1 MEDLPLQKVAISGPT
16 LTYMIQRFSSSL
28 GDVDGFLFGHVTH
41 IAPSTLSDDSPQ
53 TSSDSDSP
61 QLVATVT
68 SFLCPS
74 SPLSFYDAL
83 GRVDSSSL
91 HRFLSPQTHHQF
103 IGWFSARRKTPI
115 RPSMREFSVSRSL
128 STNSQLSFPI
138 KNSENPIKLSPCIF
152 LLFATPLQDQLI
164 HTHEYRAYQF
174 RVSTQSFEPK
184 SIDIVNIGP
193 AFRGHYGSFSP
204 NSPFPMLNC
213 ELSSLSAMNEDRRDE
228 ALSEIKQVSKDQREL
243 DMCAED
249 FPVSNLSRLIGSE
262 ASNHTAG
269 LENLY
274 EKMLAKIDSL
284 ARQVE
289 KSNAKVFEQLI
300 IGS

>member
-16 LTYMIQRFSSSL
+16 LTSMIQRFSSSL
-28 GDVDGFLFGHVTH
+28 GDVDGILFGHVTH
-41 IAPSTLSDDSPQ
+41 MPSTLSDDSPQ
-53 TSSDSDSP
+53 ARSDSDPS
-61 QLVATVT
+61 QLVANVT

-74 SPLSFYDAL
+74 SPLSFYDSF

-91 HRFLSPQTHHQF
+91 HRFLPSQTHHQF

-128 STNSQLSFPI
+128 STNSQFSFPI
-138 KNSENPIKLSPCIF
+138 KNSENPIKLAPCIF

-174 RVSTQSFEPK
+174 RVSTQSFDPK

-213 ELSSLSAMNEDRRDE
+213 ELSCLSAMNEDKHE
-228 ALSEIKQVSKDQREL
+228 ENLSENKQVSKDQREL

-249 FPVSNLSRLIGSE
+249 FPVSNLGQLMGSE
-262 ASNHTAG
+262 ASNYTAG
-269 LENLY
+269 LEYLY

-289 KSNAKVFEQLI
+289 KSNAKVLEQVSI
-300 IGS
+300 